1 MKNNDKAHQ
10 DKNPICANHHQNATI
25 PSFGQIIK
33 EFKPTVQPFFPSHSK
48 QPADLV
54 SNSSFSVAGI
64 PTFSES
70 LTLNDGK
77 TAQGNEVS
85 NWRTSAPEFI
95 PKGLNQLTA
104 QGQLPSQLS
113 QLPLKSTAETAFLKL
128 TFGHHNNGIAAQ
140 S

>member
-1 MKNNDKAHQ
+1 M
-10 DKNPICANHHQNATI
+10 

-33 EFKPTVQPFFPSHSK
+33 EFKPTVQPFFPTHSK
-48 QPADLV
+48 PADLV

-104 QGQLPSQLS
+104 
-113 QLPLKSTAETAFLKL
+113 
-128 TFGHHNNGIAAQ
+128 
-140 S
+140 

>member
-1 MKNNDKAHQ
+1 MVPSYVAHRPLQ
-10 DKNPICANHHQNATI
+10 
-25 PSFGQIIK
+25 PSKGDGRQPRKRQIIK
-33 EFKPTVQPFFPSHSK
+33 EFKPTVQPFFPTHSK
-48 QPADLV
+48 PADLV

-113 QLPLKSTAETAFLKL
+113 
-128 TFGHHNNGIAAQ
+128 
-140 S
+140 